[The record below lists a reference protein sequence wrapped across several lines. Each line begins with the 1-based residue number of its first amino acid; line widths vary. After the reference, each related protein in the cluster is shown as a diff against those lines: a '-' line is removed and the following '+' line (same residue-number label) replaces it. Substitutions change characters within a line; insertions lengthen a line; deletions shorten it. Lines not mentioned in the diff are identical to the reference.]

1 MTMKSKRS
9 LTRGRRTARRRRR
22 PARTRRGDRRSR
34 RTRPRGRHAARPRPR
49 ASRPS
54 WCRPTSDGGGGR
66 PCRSRAR
73 RCGRHH
79 VPRPR
84 ARPRTILRVLPIRAS
99 APRPSSGPTRRSRR
113 GARRSPSPRDPT
125 TRRLPQSGAIRR
137 GKSSAPLL
145 DEALLLQPGGR
156 DVLAVLLIH
165 RHLLVHVV
173 QLALRELR
181 ADRVQQALERAV
193 VLLQD
198 RVADDRRDVVG
209 ERQVLVVVE
218 EDEVFRDDA
227 RVTREEE
234 PDVDLLPVERGD
246 GQRSARVERLK
257 ILKNKT
263 VYVL

>member
-1 MTMKSKRS
+1 
-9 LTRGRRTARRRRR
+9 
-22 PARTRRGDRRSR
+22 
-34 RTRPRGRHAARPRPR
+34 
-49 ASRPS
+49 
-54 WCRPTSDGGGGR
+54 GGGGR
-66 PCRSRAR
+66 PGRSRAR
-73 RCGRHH
+73 GGGRHR

-84 ARPRTILRVLPIRAS
+84 ARPRTILRGIPIRAS
-99 APRPSSGPTRRSRR
+99 APRPSSGPTARRRR

-156 DVLAVLLIH
+156 DVFAVLLIH

-198 RVADDRRDVVG
+198 RVAADRGGGLGALQGVVA
-209 ERQVLVVVE
+209 VE
-218 EDEVFRDDA
+218 M
-227 RVTREEE
+227 
-234 PDVDLLPVERGD
+234 G
-246 GQRSARVERLK
+246 
-257 ILKNKT
+257 
-263 VYVL
+263 